1 MDYLPLFTRVGG
13 AHCIVVGGG
22 TVALRKAGALVRAG
36 ARVTAV
42 APEVCDELKALCRD
56 SGGAVRERT
65 FTGDDLDQAM
75 LVIAATDDTDVNR
88 EVSEA
93 AQSRQILVNVVDQP
107 ELCTVILPSIV
118 DRSPLIMRLYG
129 AGRSV
134 RPGDAY
140 WDELHSHFTPEPG
153 TRQIIVLDIESV
165 QTSCGYAVPRYDF
178 VAERDTLRKYA
189 ENKGEDGMAE
199 YRRENN
205 RVSIDG
211 RPIQG

>member
-1 MDYLPLFTRVGG
+1 MAAFF
-13 AHCIVVGGG
+13 
-22 TVALRKAGALVRAG
+22 
-36 ARVTAV
+36 
-42 APEVCDELKALCRD
+42 D
-56 SGGAVRERT
+56 SLEEKHQE
-65 FTGDDLDQAM
+65 F
-75 LVIAATDDTDVNR
+75 IAAQHMFFTATAPAIGRLNLSPKGMDTFRVLNERRVAYLDLTGSGN
-88 EVSEA
+88 EA
-93 AQSRQILVNVVDQP
+93 AAHLADSSRMTIM
-107 ELCTVILPSIV
+107 LCSF

-134 RPGDAY
+134 RPGDAD

-165 QTSCGYAVPRYDF
+165 QTSCGYAVPTYDF